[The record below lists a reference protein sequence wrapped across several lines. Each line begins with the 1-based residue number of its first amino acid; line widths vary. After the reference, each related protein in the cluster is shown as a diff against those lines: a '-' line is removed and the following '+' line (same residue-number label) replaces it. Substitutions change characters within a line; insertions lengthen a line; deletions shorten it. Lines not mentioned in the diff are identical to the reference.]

1 MFIVSWSCVWIFI
14 QKIPPWEIWHVT
26 LQFQIKFFQF
36 NAYFLAKISMKFHS
50 KSTSLRNMTHNTS
63 IPNLNSTILCLFLA
77 EISMKFHSKSTS
89 LRNMTC
95 NSSIRNH
102 YFMNFCFFLLKL
114 SMKFHSKDISLRIM
128 IQTTSIPNPNWS
140 IWCLFW
146 PEIEYE
152 ILFNRD
158 LLEKYDT

>member
-1 MFIVSWSCVWIFI
+1 
-14 QKIPPWEIWHVT
+14 
-26 LQFQIKFFQF
+26 
-36 NAYFLAKISMKFHS
+36 MKFYS
-50 KSTSLRNMTHNTS
+50 KDTSLRNMTHNTS

-95 NSSIRNH
+95 NSSIQNH
-102 YFMNFCFFLLKL
+102 DFMKFCLFLLKL
-114 SMKFHSKDISLRIM
+114 SMTFHSKDTSLRIM
-128 IQTTSIPNPNWS
+128 VQTTSIPHHNLS

-152 ILFNRD
+152 VLFKRD
-158 LLEKYDT
+158 LLEKYDTKHFYSKSNFFNSVLIFGWN